1 MVNKSRAVAG
11 LAHDLTVRPMA
22 YGARAGIK
30 VTSVSMKAINK
41 AADRNIE
48 QLQKSGTTG
57 FFFALMP
64 FYILYV
70 AYDNGYFM
78 AALLWMLGLGAAVFL
93 FGFVAWLFTAG
104 PLWNFGAPRSR
115 FDENGRYLG

>member
-1 MVNKSRAVAG
+1 MVNKSRAAAG

-30 VTSVSMKAINK
+30 ATSVSMKAINK
-41 AADRNIE
+41 AADQNID
-48 QLQKSGTTG
+48 QMQKDGTTG
-57 FFFALMP
+57 FFFALLP

-78 AALLWMLGLGAAVFL
+78 TALLWTLGLGAAVFL
-93 FGFVAWLFTAG
+93 FGFVSWLFTAG
-104 PLWNFGAPRSR
+104 PLWNFGAPKSV
-115 FDENGRYLG
+115 FDDQGRRIR